1 MDPVLLRSA
10 DHLRMNADEDRT
22 VADRLPDP
30 FRLPQPGWRLLGFAS
45 IGLGTGLF
53 SAEVPFVVL
62 GAALVPALIALLVI
76 ATQATAGPQIAEH
89 ATRAVDE
96 VAHSEVAHRR

>member
-1 MDPVLLRSA
+1 
-10 DHLRMNADEDRT
+10 
-22 VADRLPDP
+22 
-30 FRLPQPGWRLLGFAS
+30 
-45 IGLGTGLF
+45 
-53 SAEVPFVVL
+53 
-62 GAALVPALIALLVI
+62 LIALLVI